1 VSDEDRSAARRR
13 SLRTHVLIALCAI
26 LALIAINAATT
37 PGYPWWMWVAVAWG
51 APLAVHV
58 AWAMNLFGSGK

>member
-1 VSDEDRSAARRR
+1 MNPEAAPARRR
-13 SLRTHVLIALCAI
+13 RGLRIHVLVALCAI
-26 LALIAINAATT
+26 LALIAVNAITT

-58 AWAMNLFGSGK
+58 AWASGLFGSGT